1 MRSRS
6 TPGAIDATPSADGR
20 APPAPPRR
28 WHGVVG
34 VVPLSVG
41 VLAVPGLVAVVRLFL
56 AAQRPF
62 DFFGDEAI
70 LESSVRH
77 VGDQLV
83 GPYSRFGFRQPGPAY
98 YYLQAPFYRL
108 VGGSAGGLFLGAF
121 CINLAAAIGCVLVV
135 RRFLGETAARW
146 SAVVVGALLVC
157 LTPALLS
164 NPWNPYVLA
173 LPVLL
178 TVVLA
183 AAAASGSA
191 VAAVGAAV
199 VGSFVVQ
206 THLAAAATLAAA
218 LATAAA
224 VGLAVRL
231 RRRRAANGEAAVP
244 RPSRPA
250 RRRATAVV
258 GVATVL
264 LVLMWVPPLVEE
276 ATRSP
281 GNLTR
286 LARFFSA
293 SHPEFDRGVDHG
305 LEHTAGQVAAQLT
318 VMPFGHDRG
327 AQPTNWARV
336 FTTAVGLVIAG
347 TVTICGWR
355 KQRPVI
361 AALGAIAVVGPAAAI
376 WSGTRIVGEVFP
388 YLLIWTSGLL
398 LPGLIAAGQLL
409 PSRLAR
415 LAAVAAMTVGLTLT
429 WTMARHSLVPYP
441 TSADVAGVADLARP
455 WLADTGARRVRIR
468 IAQHDRWPVAT
479 GLAVRLE
486 KNGVRTTVDHDWT
499 FLFGDH
505 FRPTGDETAEVWLA
519 EAAGG
524 PPEPGRLTRL
534 GIVGATSVW
543 AGLVAVP

>member
-1 MRSRS
+1 M
-6 TPGAIDATPSADGR
+6 
-20 APPAPPRR
+20 
-28 WHGVVG
+28 
-34 VVPLSVG
+34 VPLSVG
-41 VLAVPGLVAVVRLFL
+41 VLVVPGLVAVVRLFL

-70 LESSVRH
+70 LEFSVRH

-121 CINLAAAIGCVLVV
+121 CINVGAALGCVLVV
-135 RRFLGETAARW
+135 RWFLGETAARW

-157 LTPALLS
+157 LTPALLA
-164 NPWNPYVLA
+164 NPWNPYVLG

-183 AAAASGSA
+183 AAAASGSP
-191 VAAVGAAV
+191 VAAAGAAV

-206 THLAAAATLAAA
+206 THLAATATLAAA
-218 LATAAA
+218 LATAGA

-231 RRRRAANGEAAVP
+231 LRRRAAKADAPVP
-244 RPSRPA
+244 RPPA
-250 RRRATAVV
+250 RQRPTAVF

-264 LVLMWVPPLVEE
+264 LGVMWLPPLVEE
-276 ATRSP
+276 ATHSP

-286 LARFFSA
+286 LARFFRA
-293 SHPEFDRGVDHG
+293 SHPEFDRGIDHG
-305 LEHTAGQVAAQLT
+305 LDHTAGQVAAQLT
-318 VMPFGHDRG
+318 VVPFGHDRES
-327 AQPTNWARV
+327 QPTNWARV
-336 FTTAVGLVIAG
+336 LTAAIGFAAAG
-347 TVTICGWR
+347 SVTVVGWR

-361 AALGAIAVVGPAAAI
+361 AALGAIAVVGAGVAI
-376 WSGTRIVGEVFP
+376 WSGTLIVGEVFP

-398 LPGLIAAGQLL
+398 LPGLIGVGGLL
-409 PSRLAR
+409 PSRLAK
-415 LAAVAAMTVGLTLT
+415 LAAVAAMSVGLTLT
-429 WTMARHSLVPYP
+429 WTMARHPLVPYP
-441 TSADVAGVADLARP
+441 TSADVSGVARLARP
-455 WLADTGARRVRIR
+455 WLADKGARRVRIR
-468 IAQHDRWPVAT
+468 IARHDRWPVAA

-486 KNGVRTTVDHDWT
+486 KDGVRTSVDQDWT

-505 FRPTGDETAEVWLA
+505 FRPTGDEMAEVWLA
-519 EAAGG
+519 EATG
-524 PPEPGRLTRL
+524 EPVEAARLTQL

-543 AGLVAVP
+543 VGHIAAP